1 MSPSLPISLIISV
14 YSKLDEANAEERL
27 QFVMPQHEFFH
38 QYMVIADVENQLFRD
53 RSRGLAGGSFLLATL
68 LNRKDAKSKKGKDA
82 VEAFRE
88 FFLLKADATFCSYF
102 LHKFKLNDKI
112 DNTPHLL
119 RSSSSEKKM
128 KYLHQLVAEALK
140 DLLPYFKEAET
151 ASCQLDDFPL
161 AAGRRNDSQAE
172 PKINICSTVLEAQ
185 SDIDSERAEATAS
198 QLQNTVDK
206 QQQLQDHM
214 VHTFSSITSS
224 RSRKQF
230 CCSICSYKTKYEAI
244 CLSHIESCLKKLS
257 LSSNISDSD
266 QPIPPLASDSSN
278 LNLASSAILDI
289 DLTSSPIPNNS
300 DDPMGKIDDNLTNN
314 AENLDDQEEVKP
326 DRYWN
331 YKTSEFLVDSL
342 FALSTIYE
350 KYGNG
355 LGMLIMSKML
365 LPIFHGLKHSNYTS
379 SIHRFITRIL
389 CEATPKEG
397 LKLIHERFSNKEGK
411 IGGNIFKDRRMEH
424 RIGTLKRLIGNLG
437 PNFDEEHV
445 QLVNKTVEIKEEL
458 FYQTRKSHGIE
469 VRSGNHVARDD
480 TADYNAV
487 LEFLAENDA
496 HMKKEGRIFGDY
508 DLPEDLFGHFDRAE
522 FYRWISVKN
531 EEAAGIL
538 RQKRE

>member
-206 QQQLQDHM
+206 QQQ
-214 VHTFSSITSS
+214 I
-224 RSRKQF
+224 
-230 CCSICSYKTKYEAI
+230 
-244 CLSHIESCLKKLS
+244 
-257 LSSNISDSD
+257 
-266 QPIPPLASDSSN
+266 
-278 LNLASSAILDI
+278 
-289 DLTSSPIPNNS
+289 
-300 DDPMGKIDDNLTNN
+300 
-314 AENLDDQEEVKP
+314 
-326 DRYWN
+326 
-331 YKTSEFLVDSL
+331 
-342 FALSTIYE
+342 
-350 KYGNG
+350 
-355 LGMLIMSKML
+355 
-365 LPIFHGLKHSNYTS
+365 
-379 SIHRFITRIL
+379 
-389 CEATPKEG
+389 
-397 LKLIHERFSNKEGK
+397 
-411 IGGNIFKDRRMEH
+411 
-424 RIGTLKRLIGNLG
+424 
-437 PNFDEEHV
+437 
-445 QLVNKTVEIKEEL
+445 
-458 FYQTRKSHGIE
+458 
-469 VRSGNHVARDD
+469 
-480 TADYNAV
+480 
-487 LEFLAENDA
+487 
-496 HMKKEGRIFGDY
+496 
-508 DLPEDLFGHFDRAE
+508 
-522 FYRWISVKN
+522 
-531 EEAAGIL
+531 
-538 RQKRE
+538 